1 MSEAEKTAAEQFLPN
16 DLYGLQLVLLA
27 SGGRLFQIVNALVE
41 LGVADILEGGPLP
54 ISELAERAGANE
66 QALQRVLRATAM
78 LGIFTEGPTGVF
90 SSTPVTKSLAQDNP
104 HGVFPLVRYNHMELT
119 ARPFEE
125 ILHSLRT
132 GEPAFRKAM
141 GVTFNEYLEQNL
153 EADRFCDEFQTYW
166 AKQFA
171 AEELDQWQL
180 GRFSSIAD
188 LGGGDG
194 FFLAQA
200 LRRYPRLKAYLFDL
214 PWMVK
219 KGEQIF
225 ADHGV
230 GDRAEVIGGDLLTDP
245 LPRGA
250 ECYFVKAV
258 FMRFSDE
265 EAERAL
271 RNIRGAIGDDADAR
285 LLIVDSVLKPG
296 NEWDHGKLLDIDML
310 VLHGGRK
317 RTLEDWNQLLS
328 RTGFELLN
336 EPIYHWDLLECK
348 PV

>member
-1 MSEAEKTAAEQFLPN
+1 MSEVEKTAAEQFLPN

-27 SGGRLFQIVNALVE
+27 SGGRLFQIVNALAE
-41 LGVADILEGGPLP
+41 LGVADLLEGGPLP
-54 ISELAERAGANE
+54 ISELAERAGADE

-78 LGIFTEGPTGVF
+78 LGIFAEGPTGVF
-90 SSTPVTKSLAQDNP
+90 SSTPVTKSLTQDNP
-104 HGVFPLVRYNHMELT
+104 HGVFPLIRYNHMELT
-119 ARPFEE
+119 ARPFEDT
-125 ILHSLRT
+125 LHSLRT
-132 GEPAFRKAM
+132 GEPAFKKTF
-141 GVTFNEYLEQNL
+141 GTTFNEYLEEHP

-171 AEELDQWQL
+171 EEELDHWGL

-200 LRRYPRLKAYLFDL
+200 LRRYPQMTAQLFDL
-214 PWMVK
+214 PWMAK
-219 KGEQIF
+219 KGEKVF

-230 GDRAEVIGGDLLTDP
+230 SDRAEIVGGDLLKDP
-245 LPRGA
+245 VPRGA

-271 RNIRGAIGDDADAR
+271 RNIRESIGDDTKAR

-317 RTLEDWNQLLS
+317 RTLDDWNELFA